1 VKLLILERDGV
12 INEEFD
18 EPVTSPADW
27 QPIPGSPEA
36 IARANSAGYHVVIA
50 SNQPGLALG
59 RFDID
64 VLNDIHQKMFS
75 ELSVAGGHVDAVF
88 FCPHAPKDKCE
99 CRKPG
104 PGMLLEIGMRFHA
117 DLRAV
122 PVIGNSLPDIQAA
135 RAAGAQPVLVR
146 TGHWQQ
152 TMQHKQELVGVS
164 VYENLA
170 AAVDALLSMN

>member
-1 VKLLILERDGV
+1 MLILERDGV
-12 INEEFD
+12 INEEPEEF
-18 EPVTSPADW
+18 VASPADW
-27 QPIPGSPEA
+27 QPIPGSVEA

-50 SNQPGLALG
+50 SNQPGLAQG

-64 VLNDIHQKMFS
+64 TLNAIHQRMFT

-88 FCPHAPKDKCE
+88 FCPHAPQDKCQ
-99 CRKPG
+99 CRKPQ
-104 PGMLLEIGMRFHA
+104 PGMLLEIGTRFHA
-117 DLRAV
+117 DLQDV
-122 PVIGNSLPDIQAA
+122 QVIGNSLGDIQAA

-146 TGHWQQ
+146 TGKWQQ

-170 AAVDALLSMN
+170 AAVDALLSLN